1 MMSQRHSSYMRGGP
15 LQVARRH
22 SPSRVIGWQGIIGLC
37 VGMRASTD
45 GTGHWHAAAL
55 RLCRVGMSWPMPC
68 QMRLTGH
75 RAVPSNAA
83 SSCDG
88 RAGALQRHSLMVALC
103 PLHPFVEHKLCCRPP
118 LLQPCATVHC
128 CQAGK
133 ENEWSLSTSFSLC
146 LQRNKTFPI
155 AHPSPADPCS
165 PNSMSMSTGQV
176 ETAALGSADAA

>member
-1 MMSQRHSSYMRGGP
+1 MNHDKCPRWFSQPCSMQCQEKPCGRMMSQQHSSYMRGGP

-37 VGMRASTD
+37 VGMRASAD

-68 QMRLTGH
+68 QVRLTGH

-88 RAGALQRHSLMVALC
+88 RAGALQRHSLMFALC

-118 LLQPCATVHC
+118 
-128 CQAGK
+128 
-133 ENEWSLSTSFSLC
+133 
-146 LQRNKTFPI
+146 
-155 AHPSPADPCS
+155 PSS
-165 PNSMSMSTGQV
+165 PVPSS
-176 ETAALGSADAA
+176 TAARPAKGTSGR